1 MQNRDYV
8 RRRIIAYWMIAL
20 LVVNLF
26 SGIGMKQYVYA
37 ENDIDTV
44 TLTYS
49 TEDENVASGAAFG
62 ENMLVGSD
70 RIYIKYQFP
79 SGYESGTVYQY
90 KVEKNGE
97 ETENQSL
104 PVDPD
109 TTDPVTGIISISN
122 DGDENVICKVDFF
135 ATSEQGSVLAKSEY
149 TFRLG
154 TANPS
159 YSAEA
164 SVETATDGVIY
175 SKDEVKF
182 TYEMDR
188 DTTYTKLYREVL
200 SWNGTGWDETNPVK
214 PAEAM
219 SLEDKD
225 AFHKKTEE
233 SFRLQEGDLSE
244 GRYLLKYYLA
254 KEDGSDALPSKEV
267 EFVFDK
273 TAPVISVDT
282 QEISDVGQRQ
292 ITYTV
297 TSTENNPES
306 CDIKVHVNRKTVDGD
321 MAPETET
328 YQPADAVNDEKE
340 FVFSEDGIY
349 EVYVTAVDAAGN
361 VAVSNESENTS
372 GSVSNTEIGRESF
385 VVDNSAPVIAFDG
398 VEDGQ
403 HYKEVKTLNF
413 LYRDLTV
420 TATDL
425 NAETTG
431 TTDALYKI
439 TVKRDDGVSKVFAPI
454 WSEDASVSSQSK
466 ASCVFGNAE
475 TNRELFESDGTYTVT
490 FEGRDGYGNQSA
502 VKEISFVI
510 DRIEPKIKLS
520 DLKVLHGTIEDEPI
534 EIQEPAEDDTTETV
548 YYLKDD
554 GKVSFRIVEKNY
566 GTAKAY
572 VETSFNG
579 GAFVS
584 QNLSMTQTPDI
595 LVKDDYNAEGDY
607 KVRIWAK
614 DAAGNYAG
622 KNGEDGDI
630 SPDYIR
636 HFVIDKTAPLFT
648 IEGVEGDNPYCATG
662 ANLTIVSEEKN
673 PDFSKYKILVERTD
687 STGILHKTEYKGSDG
702 WEVDESDSSRY
713 VRTLQ
718 LSAEGNYK
726 VTVTGK
732 DKSGNDGKNPQGQTA
747 VVSFRVDTT
756 KPVIT
761 LSGIRSGAYYS
772 NSVQL
777 SGSVTELNYAD
788 TEAKI
793 EMVRTLG
800 GEVKESKTETLTLNG
815 RISGFSRSY
824 VKEGEYTV
832 TVTAKD
838 GAENEAESK
847 VIRFVI
853 DETAPQLSIT
863 GVRNGYMT
871 KDNVSIQLNAT
882 DYNHDFSKYKV
893 EVIRSDVN
901 GELDRKNYVFS
912 ESQWQKN
919 GFTAVKMMTFSEEG
933 KYEVIFDAVDKAGNE
948 AATMKVS
955 FYIDHTAPVISGIV
969 YSDSN
974 GILKEKYHN
983 IYSNRAILVE
993 FNVWDR
999 VTGVNDKKVYVTIGK
1014 PGEKGSQLYI
1024 AHKTIGNSYYVYV
1037 PTDLS
1042 LTEFDNQITIWAND
1056 NVNNESNVLSTNLIF
1071 NTSKPSIGMNCDVD
1085 YTKWTNQD
1093 VTFNTTVSDEKSGL
1107 KEVVYKINNK
1117 TVKKVVFDTLTTS
1130 YSYELTAKETAS
1142 KVTGYT
1148 VAIEVTNNC
1157 GTSATAL
1164 RQVYI
1169 DKVKPKVSLSGISNG
1184 THYNTNQIFTTDV
1197 KDVSY
1202 KDTKTTYVVTRTL
1215 DGKEYPVSMAVFRSD
1230 KQEDSCNRK
1239 LIKEGQ
1245 YKIYAI
1251 TTDSAGN
1258 RSVSNTLR
1266 FVIDKTA
1273 PKLSI
1278 DGVQNGAMS
1287 GSAVSVEFGCVES
1300 FYATNNVAIK
1310 VQRKL
1315 DGRTETR
1322 EINGFP
1328 KNAKKT
1334 SMTQSFSEDG
1344 TYEITIEAT
1353 DKAGNIATPQT
1364 IIFSVDQSKPE
1375 IRITGTDNYEQ
1386 WKEPVNVQFTV
1397 EESYYANNNV
1407 EIKGT
1412 RTDIDGNVTDVALPE
1427 FSSVGKVSSLSQM
1440 LNQDG
1445 IYEFEV
1451 VSKDEAGNRGSG
1463 KIHFVIDQT
1472 NPQINNIEKFD
1483 GGYYQSFRLAESL
1496 EDIFKDLTVI
1506 NYRILLNGIEYD
1518 GIAPVEEEGK
1528 YTLDVEV
1535 SDELGHVT
1543 SRLVEFIIDHTAP
1556 KVIFT
1561 GAKDGETV
1569 HESGTITM
1577 SLTNAEDEI
1586 TDVRMNGVHY
1596 DSDVRSL
1603 DYLEYGSYQI
1613 EVDCVDKAGNSITR
1627 SLYFVYNN
1635 PKTDFALYAGMSIL
1649 AVSTCAWLWIRTRRK
1664 EREEKEHDKS
1674 NRI

>member
-49 TEDENVASGAAFG
+49 TVDDTVAAGEPFG
-62 ENMLVGSD
+62 ENILVDSSQ
-70 RIYIKYQFP
+70 IYIKYEFTSRYP
-79 SGYESGTVYQY
+79 EGTEYQY

-104 PVDPD
+104 SVDPD
-109 TTDPVTGIISISN
+109 TTDPVTGIISIGN
-122 DGDENVICKVDFF
+122 DGDENVICKVEF
-135 ATSEQGSVLAKSEY
+135 LAKSETGDVLARSMV

-164 SVETATDGVIY
+164 SLGNVVDGVMY

-214 PAEAM
+214 PAETL

-225 AFHKKTEE
+225 DFYKKAEE
-233 SFRLQEGDLSE
+233 SFHLQEGGFSE
-244 GRYLLKYYLA
+244 GRYLLRYYLA
-254 KEDGSDALPSKEV
+254 KEDGSDALASKEV

-273 TAPVISVDT
+273 TAPVISVAT
-282 QEISDVGQRQ
+282 NGIGNVGQRQ
-292 ITYTV
+292 IKYTV
-297 TSTENNPES
+297 TSTENNPVG
-306 CDIKVHVNRKTVDGD
+306 CDIKVHINRKTVDGD
-321 MAPETET
+321 MAPDIKT
-328 YQPADAVNDEKE
+328 YQPTAVNNEKD
-340 FVFSEDGIY
+340 FDFTEDGIY

-361 VAVSNESENTS
+361 EAVPDASENVSNGKVGEK
-372 GSVSNTEIGRESF
+372 SF
-385 VVDNSAPVIAFDG
+385 VVDNSAPVLAFDG
-398 VEDGQ
+398 IDNGH
-403 HYKEVKTLNF
+403 HYNEVKTLNF

-420 TATDL
+420 TAGNL
-425 NAETTG
+425 NNAAPG
-431 TTDALYKI
+431 SLYEI
-439 TVKRDDGVSKVFAPI
+439 TVERDGENLGTFVPDEWISDDSESCQSKV
-454 WSEDASVSSQSK
+454 
-466 ASCVFGNAE
+466 SCVFGNAE
-475 TNRELFESDGTYTVT
+475 TNSNLFGRDGTYTVT
-490 FEGRDGYGNQSA
+490 FKGKDSYGNQSA
-502 VKEISFVI
+502 TKEITFVI
-510 DRIEPKIKLS
+510 DTEITLK
-520 DLKVLHGTIEDEPI
+520 DLKVSHKDNALDEPA
-534 EIQEPAEDDTTETV
+534 EVQEPAGDNATETV

-554 GKVSFRIVEKNY
+554 GKVSFQIDEKNY
-566 GTAKAY
+566 KAEAAKAC

-579 GAFVS
+579 GDFASREFPLK
-584 QNLSMTQTPDI
+584 QMTKTPEV
-595 LVKDDYNAEGDY
+595 LVKDDYDAEGDY
-607 KVRIWAK
+607 KVRIWAM

-622 KNGEDGDI
+622 KNGEGSDV

-636 HFVIDKTAPLFT
+636 HFVIDKTAPVF
-648 IEGVEGDNPYCATG
+648 IIGGVAGNNSYCTTG
-662 ANLTIVSEEKN
+662 TELTIVSEEKN
-673 PDFSKYKILVERTD
+673 PDFSKYKITVERTD
-687 STGILHKTEYKGSDG
+687 NTGILHREEYAGSDG
-702 WEVDESDSSRY
+702 WETDGSGSDRY
-713 VRTLQ
+713 TRTLQ
-718 LSAEGNYK
+718 ILEEGNYK
-726 VTVTGK
+726 VTVTGA
-732 DKSGNDGKNPQGQTA
+732 DKSGNVGKNPQGEEA
-747 VVSFRVDTT
+747 VALFRVDTT
-756 KPVIT
+756 KPVIAW
-761 LSGIRSGAYYS
+761 SGIRQGVYYS

-777 SGSVTELNYAD
+777 RGSVTELNYED

-800 GEVKESKTETLTLNG
+800 GVEQESKTETLELKKITSEFLL
-815 RISGFSRSY
+815 SY
-824 VKEGEYTV
+824 EKEGEYTI
-832 TVTAKD
+832 TITAKD
-838 GAENEAESK
+838 GAGNEAEK
-847 VIRFVI
+847 EVIQFVI
-853 DETAPQLSIT
+853 DKTAPQLSIT

-871 KDNVSIQLNAT
+871 KDNISIQLNAT

-893 EVIRSDVN
+893 EVVRSDVN
-901 GELDRKNYVFS
+901 GELDRKNYVFGES
-912 ESQWQKN
+912 EWQKN
-919 GFTAVKMMTFSEEG
+919 GFTAVKTMTFSEEG
-933 KYEVIFDAVDKAGNE
+933 KYEVVFDAVDKAGNE
-948 AATMKVS
+948 AATKKVS
-955 FYIDHTAPVISGIV
+955 FYIDCTAPVISGIV

-993 FNVWDR
+993 FDVWDR
-999 VTGVNDKKVYVTIGK
+999 VTGVNDKKVYVTVGK
-1014 PGEKGSQLYI
+1014 PEEKGSQLYI

-1042 LTEFDNQITIWAND
+1042 LAEFDSQITIWAND
-1056 NVNNESNVLSTNLIF
+1056 NVNNERNVLSTNLIF

-1239 LIKEGQ
+1239 VIKEGQ

-1315 DGRTETR
+1315 DGKTETR

-1440 LNQDG
+1440 FNQDG

-1518 GIAPVEEEGK
+1518 GITPVEEEGK

-1603 DYLEYGSYQI
+1603 DYSEYGSYQI